1 MRIKVVIQNA
11 SINISL
17 LAVKEFNI
25 YSEKPNLS
33 RTEMTRIS
41 LVFNGN
47 KASSTFKQHC
57 LYKIYGNFFIPFF

>member
-1 MRIKVVIQNA
+1 MRIKVVIQNG

-25 YSEKPNLS
+25 YDEKPINVS

-41 LVFNGN
+41 LIFKGN
-47 KASSTFKQHC
+47 KASSTF
-57 LYKIYGNFFIPFF
+57 